1 MGAALFETIFVWA
14 YRTLGA
20 YWPPLFALAAIQVVI
35 PMTEIALSQ
44 GREHALPLALGGSL
58 GLIQILIVTCT
69 SAAMYLVVTSASGAG
84 TNAMRRTFLRG
95 AWRFLP
101 LGVAPAL
108 LYLVTTTVFGFI
120 AVHGQPD
127 RAQARA
133 SAGFALLLADVVL
146 VAPSFLLLVAFV
158 NAVVEGTTPLTS
170 LRNAW
175 RRTNYAGWGLA
186 IGLVLASGFLAFLV
200 PAVVEWIANGL
211 FPPERVPFNL
221 TFPTNPPG
229 APFPPH
235 GPFTSVPT
243 GVTVPGPYG
252 SGIPWGA
259 HLVMKLVNIP
269 LNAYLDMVALGTALA
284 FADFADFGAEPQGRE
299 LVAPDVVLRKRD
311 RSDRDV

>member
-1 MGAALFETIFVWA
+1 MGTELFQTIFVSA
-14 YRTLGA
+14 YRTLGV

-35 PMTEIALSQ
+35 PMTEIALAQ
-44 GREHALPLALGGSL
+44 GREHALPLALGSSL
-58 GLIQILIVTCT
+58 GLIQILMVTCT
-69 SAAMYLVVTSASGAG
+69 SAAMYLIVTAAPG
-84 TNAMRRTFLRG
+84 TGTGAMRRTFLRG

-120 AVHGQPD
+120 AVHGQTD
-127 RAQARA
+127 HAQARA

-146 VAPSFLLLVAFV
+146 VVPSFLLLVAFV
-158 NAVVEGTTPLTS
+158 NAVVERTTPLTS

-175 RRTNYAGWGLA
+175 RRTDYAGWGLA
-186 IGLVLASGFLAFLV
+186 IGLVIASGFLAFLV

-211 FPPERVPFNL
+211 FPPARVPFNL
-221 TFPTNPPG
+221 TFPANPPG

-243 GVTVPGPYG
+243 GATVPGPYG

-259 HLVMKLVNIP
+259 HLAMKLVNIP
-269 LNAYLDMVALGTALA
+269 LNAYLGMVALGTALA
-284 FADFADFGAEPQGRE
+284 FADLADFGSEPPARE
-299 LVAPDVVLRKRD
+299 LVTPDVVLRRRD
-311 RSDRDV
+311 RYDRDV